1 VSLAET
7 TGRGGRSRSRERQ
20 RNKISG
26 KREQQQ
32 QSGGQALHAF
42 EVNPKV
48 GKG

>member
-1 VSLAET
+1 VERCS
-7 TGRGGRSRSRERQ
+7 GSRERQ
-20 RNKISG
+20 RTKISG

>member
-1 VSLAET
+1 MQRR
-7 TGRGGRSRSRERQ
+7 RGSRERQ

-32 QSGGQALHAF
+32 QSGGQAVHAF
-42 EVNPKV
+42 EMNPKV